1 MPHKNRPR
9 PLAGCPPPA
18 GVMVVIGDPPSGR
31 GQPATSRQ
39 TEETHQDKIQLRN
52 RPLKRVNPRQR
63 VNVRKAT
70 GSRLTAVVTRVSAK
84 AEIRPTLACRSVLLG
99 YKKRSGPALS
109 RRCSRKRRH
118 AFTESLSSID
128 ISISCLHN
136 GYDTLNDVLRTARR
150 LQLSAID

>member
-1 MPHKNRPR
+1 MICRSTQRGKW
-9 PLAGCPPPA
+9 PLLSQQRSLHDRYPE
-18 GVMVVIGDPPSGR
+18 R
-31 GQPATSRQ
+31 
-39 TEETHQDKIQLRN
+39 QLRVESTH
-52 RPLKRVNPRQR
+52 PQTVKPDIHARQR